1 MRMFVLIMTYRGTV
15 FALNAIVLVLALGS
29 QLITVFS
36 GPVPSFQA
44 SHLLVLLPFAL
55 PFPALTLTTARRAML
70 GAMLAANT
78 LVFLVVLPFVYF
90 FAASGAGFAA
100 YSLLV
105 AVCVAV
111 PVVNIAS
118 AWLRLRRTRSTGNV
132 A

>member
-1 MRMFVLIMTYRGTV
+1 MRIFVLIMTYRGTV

-29 QLITVFS
+29 RLISASS
-36 GPVPSFQA
+36 GTGSSFQA
-44 SHLLVLLPFAL
+44 SYLLVLLPFAL
-55 PFPALTLTTARRAML
+55 PFPALTLTAARRALL
-70 GAMLAANT
+70 GAMLAANA
-78 LVFLVVLPFVYF
+78 LLFLVVLPFIYF
-90 FAASGAGFAA
+90 ASTGADFAM

-118 AWLRLRRTRSTGNV
+118 AWLRLRRKPSTGNV